1 MKLHFSLVIAS
12 PEGAK
17 QSQKWRLLPRHK
29 CKLRPPRNA
38 AKKSALCNDSLTINS
53 LLVKLLVFLCAC
65 ALLSY
70 RAEADS
76 ESKKNTVTIT
86 DVCGYEV
93 KIPFPARRLVV
104 TNSDAA
110 EVLCA
115 LGAGDRIIG
124 VTAHTARMCSDLF
137 SQLKGK
143 AIIGSWQNP
152 SLEKIIEL
160 EPDVVITYDMWRP
173 SQKEFAEQLAPFGIS
188 VVRAPCYRI
197 DRLAEDIKI
206 LGKIVGKEE
215 KAQEYIEYYQEILA
229 QVQSRLKGIKKKVR
243 VYGESYGDYVAA
255 SKGSGAYE
263 LLKRAGVDNIAGN
276 QPISSPRMAPE
287 WVVDKNPEVII
298 KVASSGW
305 VRMGCGALD
314 REAISNFRNRLV
326 ARPVW
331 DRIEAVKNGRV
342 YIISAEIW
350 TDPRAAIGILYAAKW
365 CYPELF
371 KDIDP
376 EAIHRKWLMKWHRKE
391 LKGIYV
397 YPNEP
402 RQQSVA
408 R

>member
-1 MKLHFSLVIAS
+1 MSEIFTTETRRHGEKRGKYGIIFSVLCVSVVIFVLAS
-12 PEGAK
+12 WKEE
-17 QSQKWRLLPRHK
+17 LL
-29 CKLRPPRNA
+29 A
-38 AKKSALCNDSLTINS
+38 TAEDNS
-53 LLVKLLVFLCAC
+53 DKEYVI
-65 ALLSY
+65 
-70 RAEADS
+70 
-76 ESKKNTVTIT
+76 VT
-86 DVCGYEV
+86 DACGYEV

-160 EPDVVITYDMWRP
+160 EPDVIITYDMWRP

-197 DRLAEDIKI
+197 DRLAEDVKI

-215 KAQEYIEYYQEILA
+215 EAQEYIEYYQRILDE
-229 QVQSRLKGIKKKVR
+229 VQSRLRSIKKKVR
-243 VYGESYGDYVAA
+243 VYGESYGDYVAV

-287 WVVDKNPEVII
+287 WVVDENPEVII
-298 KVASSGW
+298 KAASSGG
-305 VRMGCGALD
+305 VRMGYGILD
-314 REAISNFRNRLV
+314 KEAISNFRNRLV

-331 DRIEAVKNGRV
+331 DRIEAVKKGRV

-350 TDPRAAIGILYAAKW
+350 ADPRAAIGILYVAKW

-397 YPNEP
+397 YPNELSEP
-402 RQQSVA
+402 GQQSVA

>member
-1 MKLHFSLVIAS
+1 MSEIFTTETRRHGEKRGKYGIIFSVLCVSVVIFVLAS
-12 PEGAK
+12 WKEE
-17 QSQKWRLLPRHK
+17 LL
-29 CKLRPPRNA
+29 A
-38 AKKSALCNDSLTINS
+38 TAEDNS
-53 LLVKLLVFLCAC
+53 DKEYVI
-65 ALLSY
+65 
-70 RAEADS
+70 
-76 ESKKNTVTIT
+76 VT
-86 DVCGYEV
+86 DACGYEV

-160 EPDVVITYDMWRP
+160 ETNVVITYDMWRP

-197 DRLAEDIKI
+197 DRLAEDVKI

-215 KAQEYIEYYQEILA
+215 EAQEYIEYYQRILDE
-229 QVQSRLKGIKKKVR
+229 VQSRLRSIKKKVR
-243 VYGESYGDYVAA
+243 VYGESYGDYVAV

-287 WVVDKNPEVII
+287 WVVDENPEVII
-298 KVASSGW
+298 KAASSGG
-305 VRMGCGALD
+305 VRMGYGILD
-314 REAISNFRNRLV
+314 KEAISNFRNRLV

-331 DRIEAVKNGRV
+331 DRIEAVKKGRV

-350 TDPRAAIGILYAAKW
+350 ADPRAAIGILYVAKW

-397 YPNEP
+397 YPNELSEP
-402 RQQSVA
+402 GQQSVA